1 MKLYMLWD
9 MEGVSGLFTREHVW
23 HWEEGVRPQIAE
35 EGRQLLINDI
45 NSASQAA
52 LEAGAD
58 ELIVSDTHSGGNN
71 IRLESML
78 DDPRITHHASNFIK
92 QSDIR
97 RWMPDMDETID
108 GLLLLGHHAKAGTL
122 NAFLPHTWSGN
133 WQDVQI
139 NGQSVGEVGLEACFA
154 AHWNIP
160 LILVQGDDATQNE
173 IKNQYPW
180 VVTACVKQ
188 AQNNDLCTGPTA
200 KTGRQITATKIR
212 EAITKLRDGL
222 TQPYKPKLPLTIT
235 ITMTTPEAVEKAS
248 ANPNVNRID
257 DITIKSRADRHGDV
271 LKWILGLGE

>member
-9 MEGVSGLFTREHVW
+9 MEGVSGLFTREQVW
-23 HWEEGVRPQIAE
+23 HWEDGVRPHIAE
-35 EGRQLLINDI
+35 EGRQLLIDDI

-78 DDPRITHHASNFIK
+78 NDPRVTHHASNFIK

-108 GLLLLGHHAKAGTL
+108 GLLLLGHHAKAGTP
-122 NAFLPHTWSGN
+122 NAFLPHTWSGS

-139 NGQSVGEVGLEACFA
+139 NGQSIGEVGLESCFA

-160 LILVQGDDATQNE
+160 LLLVQGDDATQRE
-173 IKNQYPW
+173 IETQYPW
-180 VVTACVKQ
+180 VTTACVKQ
-188 AQNNDLCTGPTA
+188 AQTNDLCTGPNA
-200 KTGRQITATKIR
+200 KEGQQITATKIQ
-212 EAITKLRDGL
+212 EAIANLHAGHS
-222 TQPYKPKLPLTIT
+222 QPYKPDLPLTIT
-235 ITMTTPEAVEKAS
+235 IAMTTPEAAQKTAER
-248 ANPNVNRID
+248 ANVHLVD
-257 DITIKSRADRHGDV
+257 DITIESRADNHCDV
-271 LKWILGLGE
+271 LKWILGLGI